1 MAKKPVKKTTTKR
14 PSIMLVDFIAEE
26 SKSIIKSSEL
36 VIENKIVKDDSTS
49 DILFPKYNPDTFKKI
64 RFKNVHFTGTV
75 VLCFTPDTYVV
86 FDECVFDKKPTITG
100 GNEISFKK
108 CKFKLCV
115 DISSIKYEAYFSNC
129 EVKNLLNI
137 EMCSNVTI
145 SNSTIHHVLASKC
158 LCGELYFDD
167 SVFNKI
173 SVVDSNCSDF
183 SVSNIKC
190 ERIEI
195 NRCYIDDVYI
205 SSSFN
210 NVIETLTLGH
220 VYISNTLDISDQR
233 INTFNATHT
242 TVIEECSFSTDYI
255 KKWNLRFTNGIVPP
269 SNEIILYKKV
279 AVWHNSKCCKNRI
292 IAKLV
297 VPADAKR
304 VYCGLHKIRVSEA
317 KCVGFYNC
325 DGTEYKLRK
334 GYVITSLY
342 SDSYYYQL
350 NKICK
355 PSLAFDGT
363 SGTCG
368 SGIHGFIEFN
378 EAVKY

>member
-1 MAKKPVKKTTTKR
+1 MAKKPVKKTTTRR
-14 PSIMLVDFIAEE
+14 PSIMLVDFIEQD
-26 SKSIIKSSEL
+26 SSEL

-49 DILFPKYNPDTFKKI
+49 DILFPKYEAVKFKKV
-64 RFKNVHFTGTV
+64 NFTGRV
-75 VLCFTPDTYVV
+75 VLCFRPETRVIFED
-86 FDECVFDKKPTITG
+86 CSFDKKPTITG
-100 GNEISFKK
+100 GYEVSFKK
-108 CKFKLCV
+108 CEFKSCV
-115 DISSIKYEAYFSNC
+115 DISSIKDEAYFSNC

-137 EMCSNVTI
+137 ELCSNVTI
-145 SNSTIHHVLASKC
+145 SNSTIYQVLASKC
-158 LCGELYFDD
+158 LRGELYFGDG
-167 SVFNKI
+167 VFNKI
-173 SVVDSNCSDF
+173 SVVDSHCSDF
-183 SVSNIKC
+183 SVSSIKC

-195 NRCYIDDVYI
+195 NRCYIDDVYM

-220 VYISNTLDISDQR
+220 VYISDTLDISGLR
-233 INTFNATHT
+233 INTFNVTHT
-242 TVIEECSFSTDYI
+242 TVIQECSFSTDYI

-279 AVWHNSKCCKNRI
+279 AVWHGSKCCKNRI

-297 VPADAKR
+297 VPAEAKR

-317 KCVGFYNC
+317 KCVGFYNY
-325 DGTEYKLRK
+325 DGTEYKLRN
-334 GYVITSLY
+334 GYKITSLY
-342 SDSYYYQL
+342 SDSYCYQL

-378 EAVKY
+378 EAIKY

>member
-1 MAKKPVKKTTTKR
+1 MAKKPVKKSTTKR
-14 PSIMLVDFIAEE
+14 PSIMLVDFIEQE
-26 SKSIIKSSEL
+26 SKSIIKSSKL

-49 DILFPKYNPDTFKKI
+49 DILFPKYEVVKFTKVN
-64 RFKNVHFTGTV
+64 FTGRV
-75 VLCFTPDTYVV
+75 VLCFRPETQVV
-86 FDECVFDKKPTITG
+86 FEDCSFDKKPIITG

-115 DISSIKYEAYFSNC
+115 DISNNKDEVYFSNC

-145 SNSTIHHVLASKC
+145 SNSTIHQVLASKC
-158 LCGELYFDD
+158 FRGELYFVE

-173 SVVDSNCSDF
+173 SVVDSHCSDF
-183 SVSNIKC
+183 SVSSIKC

-195 NRCYIDDVYI
+195 NRCYIDDVYM

-210 NVIETLTLGH
+210 NVIGTLALWH
-220 VYISNTLDISDQR
+220 VYISDTMDISNQR
-233 INTFNATHT
+233 INTFNATRT

-255 KKWNLRFTNGIVPP
+255 KKWDLRFTNGIVPP

-279 AVWHNSKCCKNRI
+279 AIWHGSKCCKNRI

-297 VPADAKR
+297 VPAEAKR

-317 KCVGFYNC
+317 KCVGFYNF
-325 DGTEYKLRK
+325 DGTEYKQKK
-334 GYVITSLY
+334 GYKITSLY
-342 SDSYYYQL
+342 SDSYCYQL

-355 PSLAFDGT
+355 PSLAFDET
-363 SGTCG
+363 SGVCG
-368 SGIHGFIEFN
+368 SGIHGFVEFD
-378 EAVKY
+378 EAIKY